1 MSSNA
6 RKYVAS
12 KYRYLGQLISGQRS
26 KIFNP
31 HALMI
36 EKNSTYYH
44 MMLIKRKN
52 KRQWQKLCSSSRN
65 DWRDVLCVVLII
77 DFKIS
82 LTDLHMYNFL
92 LCIVLFL
99 EPPDIIR

>member
-26 KIFNP
+26 KIFNS

-36 EKNSTYYH
+36 EKNSTNYQ

-52 KRQWQKLCSSSRN
+52 KNNGRN
-65 DWRDVLCVVLII
+65 CVAPHGTIGA
-77 DFKIS
+77 
-82 LTDLHMYNFL
+82 T
-92 LCIVLFL
+92 LFV
-99 EPPDIIR
+99 